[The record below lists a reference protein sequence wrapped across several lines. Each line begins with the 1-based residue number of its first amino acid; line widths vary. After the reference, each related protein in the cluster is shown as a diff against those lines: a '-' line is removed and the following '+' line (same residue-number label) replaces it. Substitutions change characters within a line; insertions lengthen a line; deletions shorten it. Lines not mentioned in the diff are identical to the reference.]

1 MIPGASHSKNR
12 FPASDHVSDHALPL
26 SQIVRKSRLTTHR
39 ACEILY
45 PMKNISRADRV
56 GNEMSSPFGD
66 DVSLASR
73 AAWLHYAGGL
83 TQGEVATRLN
93 IPAMKAHRLIARAGR
108 DGLIRIFV
116 DGTVAECL
124 KLEEL
129 LKARFKL
136 ESVQVAPDL
145 GEPGLPIKALAFA
158 GANYLHAVLQRNP
171 QQIVG
176 IGHGRTLAAVVRHLP
191 AMPSSEVKFVSLLGG
206 LTRKF
211 SASPFDVIH
220 LIAERTGSEAY
231 LMPVPLYANS
241 AADRAVL
248 LAQLGISAVFDLA
261 RQADLMLVGIGEARP
276 SGSLVQVG
284 MIRPDEVA
292 ELERVGVAGE
302 MLGHFFDAGGNVVET
317 ELSGRS
323 ISLPPEDLRGRNI
336 VAIAGGPS
344 KVAGIRAALASGF
357 LKGLITDELTA
368 RCLAT
373 DETKVI
379 LDNKSGPSR
388 QVKPNGKV
396 KGVKHDR
403 QDKGS
408 L

>member
-1 MIPGASHSKNR
+1 
-12 FPASDHVSDHALPL
+12 VSGTEQAVP
-26 SQIVRKSRLTTHR
+26 
-39 ACEILY
+39 
-45 PMKNISRADRV
+45 
-56 GNEMSSPFGD
+56 PFDD

-83 TQGEVATRLN
+83 TQGEIAARLN
-93 IPAMKAHRLIARAGR
+93 IPAIKAHRLIARAGR

-116 DGTVAECL
+116 DGAVAECV
-124 KLEEL
+124 KLEEA
-129 LKARFKL
+129 LKARFQL
-136 ESVQVAPDL
+136 DMVQVAPDL
-145 GEPGLPIKALAFA
+145 DESGLPLKALAFS
-158 GANYLHAVLQRNP
+158 GASYLHAVLQRKAG
-171 QQIVG
+171 QIVG

-191 AMPSSEVKFVSLLGG
+191 MTPISDVKFVSLLGG

-220 LIAERTGSEAY
+220 LIAERTDSEAY

-248 LAQLGISAVFDLA
+248 LAQLGISAVFDIA

-276 SGSLVQVG
+276 SGSLVQSG
-284 MIRPDEVA
+284 MIRPDEVV
-292 ELERVGVAGE
+292 ELERAGVAGE
-302 MLGHFFDAGGNVVET
+302 VLGHFFDARGNIVET

-323 ISLPPEDLRGRNI
+323 ISLPLQDLRDRNI

-368 RCLAT
+368 RRLVNEQSVAVP
-373 DETKVI
+373 DK
-379 LDNKSGPSR
+379 K
-388 QVKPNGKV
+388 NGKSRRL
-396 KGVKHDR
+396 KTQRKS
-403 QDKGS
+403 KGS
-408 L
+408 ET